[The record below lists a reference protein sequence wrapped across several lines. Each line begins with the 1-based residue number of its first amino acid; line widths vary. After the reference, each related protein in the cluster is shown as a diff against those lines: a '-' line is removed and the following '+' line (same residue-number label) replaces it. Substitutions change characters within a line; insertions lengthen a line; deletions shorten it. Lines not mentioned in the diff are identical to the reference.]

1 MFGVD
6 SHEATRGDDS
16 PSPVFVIDERPLAE
30 PQSSQE
36 LVFQVL
42 APDTSVDVTDT
53 SSASPQPGIHM
64 GRTLGQILVILVV
77 LLALVNIPFRN
88 LGAGLAQLIPDR
100 AAVVLVEG
108 MLLKGSGPEVYRLE
122 GHKLRL
128 ISGQEPWN
136 SYFHDQQVTVVED
149 SLLQGLGKGRPIRR
163 LVGCQDSP
171 DVYAL
176 EDGRKRRVAD
186 PPPGDRAKPW
196 DQVRQVP
203 CGYLSQLPEGPPI
216 SEDTGPLP

>member
-1 MFGVD
+1 MFGID
-6 SHEATRGDDS
+6 SYEATRGDGS
-16 PSPVFVIDERPLAE
+16 PSPVLVIDERPLAG

-42 APDTSVDVTDT
+42 APGTSVDVMDT

-77 LLALVNIPFRN
+77 LLALVNIPFRS

-100 AAVVLVEG
+100 TAVVLVEG

-128 ISGQEPWN
+128 ISGQEAWN
-136 SYFHDQQVTVVED
+136 AYFHDQQVTVVED
-149 SLLQGLGKGRPIRR
+149 SLIEGLGRSRPIRR
-163 LVGCQDSP
+163 MVRCQDSP

-186 PPPGDRAKPW
+186 LPPGDRAKPW
-196 DQVRQVP
+196 DQVRHVP
-203 CGYLSQLPEGPPI
+203 CNYLSRLPEGPPI